1 MRILVVDDD
10 SLAGEMTGAV
20 LEEAGHEVVLAG
32 DGMAATAKLDADP
45 AIAMVV
51 SDMNM
56 PMVSGIDLFRELRA
70 QGVNLPF
77 ILLTG
82 GDPGGLLAREPGL
95 DACLIK
101 DAALEENLPRVLAAV
116 LARHGKA

>member
-10 SLAGEMTGAV
+10 SLAGAMTGAV
-20 LEEAGHEVVLAG
+20 LEEAGHEVLMAEN
-32 DGMAATAKLDADP
+32 GMEAAEILGADA
-45 AIAMVV
+45 AIEMVV
-51 SDMNM
+51 SDLNM

-82 GDPGGLLAREPGL
+82 DDPAKAVAAEPKL
-95 DACLIK
+95 DACLMK
-101 DAALEENLPRVLAAV
+101 DFALEESLPQIMAEVM
-116 LARHGKA
+116 ARRRQA